1 MGGGIAM
8 RAKHLLF
15 AMFVVAL
22 LSFGSQSVP
31 AQAVTAGSKCTSL
44 GAQQKTGSK
53 TFVCTKSGSKKIW
66 VLKKVAAPK
75 LPQTPSPFPLPSPVS
90 HNWTGPCDFDPF
102 VPQEWKSVQ
111 AYLKSFNYCDA
122 PYTLEAASLGAE
134 TPTIPLTGSEGL
146 TNLSTCKIQDQR
158 TRFSPIAFS
167 STRQDKHPGPN
178 TRFQIVPVQTLD
190 APGTGSTP
198 VQDYGHY
205 FKYLETLLEY
215 MSDGDTNVT
224 FSVPDHYAKLNVNI
238 RDAGIGVHGQPTPSG
253 KTFFQSAI
261 SAVDPEVDFSS
272 VDRVIVVI
280 PGQSDPS
287 FLGVQPYVS
296 GATSEGNVVGMSL
309 QPISSSTK
317 LGERQYLLAHP
328 MSILHEL
335 FHSGVGLDD
344 HSGNQKWLI
353 GPDLGMANWGLMS
366 TMKTDL
372 SGWEKWLKG
381 FMLDSQIR
389 CVNLS
394 ETTNHWIIPGGVKS
408 TKQKLLVIPISS
420 SKVVVIESVRAK
432 GINYK
437 LAKQSEGAL
446 VYVVDASE
454 IRHAYGISLILPEGR
469 VMEVESQTV
478 KFIGASAP
486 LKLGES
492 VSVEGVRI
500 QVIEAGVFG
509 DVIQV
514 QKQ

>member
-1 MGGGIAM
+1 MLIRKSVSALSLVVLLLAGGPTFSAE
-8 RAKHLLF
+8 
-15 AMFVVAL
+15 
-22 LSFGSQSVP
+22 
-31 AQAVTAGSKCTSL
+31 AVTAGSKCVNL

-66 VLKKVAAPK
+66 VVKKVAAPK
-75 LPQTPSPFPLPSPVS
+75 LPQAPSPSPLPSTVS

-122 PYTLEAASLGAE
+122 PYKFEAAFLGPE
-134 TPTIPLTGSEGL
+134 TPTIPLVGSLGL
-146 TNLSTCKIQDQR
+146 TDLSTCKIQDQR
-158 TRFSPIAFS
+158 TRYSPIAFS
-167 STRQDKHPGPN
+167 SSRNDIHPGPN

-198 VQDYGHY
+198 LQDYGHY
-205 FKYLETLLEY
+205 FKYLETYLEY
-215 MSDGDTNVT
+215 MSDGDSNVT
-224 FSVPDHYAKLNVNI
+224 FSVPDHYTKLNVNI

-253 KTFFQSAI
+253 KSFFQSAI

-296 GATSEGNVVGMSL
+296 GATSEGNILGMSL
-309 QPISSSTK
+309 QPISSASK
-317 LGERQYLLAHP
+317 LGDRQYLLAHP

-344 HSGNQKWLI
+344 HSGNQKWQI

-389 CVNLS
+389 CVALS
-394 ETTNHWIIPGGVKS
+394 QTTNHWIIPGGIKS
-408 TKQKLLVIPISS
+408 RNQKLLVIPLSA
-420 SKVVVIESVRAK
+420 SKVIVVESVRAK

-454 IRHAYGISLILPEGR
+454 IRHAYGMSLILPEGR
-469 VMEVESQTV
+469 IMEIESPTV
-478 KFIGASAP
+478 KFLGASAP

-492 VSVEGVRI
+492 VVIEGVQI
-500 QVIEAGVFG
+500 KVLEAGAFG
-509 DVIQV
+509 DVVQV